1 VMVTGRVANAGGV
14 TFVPNAK
21 LKYYLA
27 KAGGASW
34 DANLKQTK
42 IIKVTGEVVED
53 EDVQDFQPGDIIW
66 VPRKSDKKIWPLV
79 LQTISVMAQ
88 LASIYLI
95 IDTAAN
101 R

>member
-1 VMVTGRVANAGGV
+1 VAKPGGV
-14 TFVPNAK
+14 TYVVGAK

-34 DANLKQTK
+34 DAKLSKAK
-42 IIKVTGEVVED
+42 VIKVTGEVMDD
-53 EDVQDFQPGDIIW
+53 EDVKSFEAGDIIW
-66 VPRKSDKKIWPLV
+66 IPRKSDRKLWPV
-79 LQTISVMAQ
+79 FLQTVSVMAQ

-95 IDTAAN
+95 IDTATS